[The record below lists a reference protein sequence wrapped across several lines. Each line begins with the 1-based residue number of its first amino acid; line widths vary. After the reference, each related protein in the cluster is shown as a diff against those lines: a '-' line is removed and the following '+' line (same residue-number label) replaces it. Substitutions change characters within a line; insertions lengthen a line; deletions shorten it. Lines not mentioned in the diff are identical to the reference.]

1 MNFKKHI
8 DTDKNLKLIKK
19 YTSILGIKS
28 FLVGGYV
35 RDLILNRS
43 CKDIDIMTIGEPFK
57 LIKSISE
64 EKGFSKV
71 KVFKTFPFLW

>member
-43 CKDIDIMTIGEPFK
+43 CKDIDIMTIGEPEVA
-57 LIKSISE
+57 LKS
-64 EKGFSKV
+64 
-71 KVFKTFPFLW
+71 LD